1 MKRLLAYLFI
11 VLGLLLS
18 GNAYAKVGKGEL
30 KLSKSTMNNLM
41 QYLYGAGNSKYSG
54 HAKKKKTSHC

>member
-1 MKRLLAYLFI
+1 MKRLLVYLFI

-18 GNAYAKVGKGEL
+18 GNAYAYVGKGEL

-54 HAKKKKTSHC
+54 HAKKRKPKLF